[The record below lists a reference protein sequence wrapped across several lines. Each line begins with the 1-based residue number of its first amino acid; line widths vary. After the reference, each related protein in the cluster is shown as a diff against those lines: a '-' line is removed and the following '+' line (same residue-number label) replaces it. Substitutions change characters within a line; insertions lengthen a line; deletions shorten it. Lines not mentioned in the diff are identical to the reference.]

1 MEKYWC
7 WLCSQKE
14 LYRPQIGGILQ
25 RFGNPKA
32 AFEASDREIESCAF
46 LTDTQRASLKR
57 EKREDCWY
65 GLEKKGI
72 KFISAEHPGYPKRLK
87 EIPDYPYGLFF
98 KGRLPLDQRPSVAI
112 VGARKCSFY
121 GKDMAEKL
129 AAALARSGIQVI
141 SGMALGIDS
150 YSQAEALEA
159 GGESFAVL
167 GCGVD
172 ICYPRRSEKLY
183 RKLEEMGGILSE
195 FPPGREPLPRHFPI
209 RNRIIS
215 GLSETVLVI
224 EARERS
230 GSLITADLALEQGR
244 DVLAVPGRL
253 TDPVSAGCNRLIEQG
268 AGIILSVEHLLTS
281 LNGSVCPVKNKKN
294 NEIPL
299 ETKEKLVY
307 SMVDFQP
314 VSLGEIIQNAKLPAQ
329 EAMQILAVL
338 MLKGYVEEP
347 MKNYYKKTN

>member
-1 MEKYWC
+1 MEKYWR
-7 WLCSQKE
+7 WLCSRKE
-14 LYRPQIGGILQ
+14 LYRPQIAGILKY
-25 RFGNPKA
+25 FKNPKA
-32 AFEASDREIESCAF
+32 VFEASDREIESCIF
-46 LTDTQRASLKR
+46 LTEVQKRCLK
-57 EKREDCWY
+57 EGKREDCWY
-65 GLEKKGI
+65 GQEQRGI
-72 KFISAEHPGYPKRLK
+72 RFISAEHPDYPKRLK
-87 EIPDYPYGLFF
+87 EIPDYPYGLFY
-98 KGRLPLDQRPSVAI
+98 KGRLPLDIRPSVAV

-121 GKDMAEKL
+121 GRDMAGKI
-129 AAALARSGIQVI
+129 AAALAHNGIQVI

-150 YSQAEALEA
+150 YSQSQALEA

-172 ICYPRRSEKLY
+172 ICYPAGNERLY
-183 RKLEEMGGILSE
+183 RQLEEMGGILSE
-195 FPPGREPLPRHFPI
+195 FPPGRKPLPHHFPI

-244 DVLAVPGRL
+244 DVMAVPGRL

-268 AGIILSVEHLLTS
+268 AGIIWSVEQLMMS
-281 LNGSVCPVKNKKN
+281 LNGSVPPAKNKKN
-294 NEIPL
+294 NQIPL

-307 SMVDFQP
+307 SCVDFQP
-314 VSLGEIIQNAKLPAQ
+314 VSLGGIIQNTNLPAQ
-329 EAMQILAVL
+329 EVMQILAAL